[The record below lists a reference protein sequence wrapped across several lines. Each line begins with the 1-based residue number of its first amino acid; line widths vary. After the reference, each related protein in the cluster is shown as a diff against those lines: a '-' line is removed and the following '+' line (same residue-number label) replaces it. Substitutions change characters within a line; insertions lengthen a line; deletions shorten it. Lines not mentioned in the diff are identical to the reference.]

1 MTSESLSADADL
13 AELLK
18 LWRRKSENL
27 SKLFQAARLEPAD
40 RRKLEDLRCEL
51 RSISE
56 LLLLLNDRIDD
67 ALEA

>member
-1 MTSESLSADADL
+1 MTSESLPSDSDL

-18 LWRRKSENL
+18 LWRRQSENL
-27 SKLFQAARLEPAD
+27 SQLFQAARLEPAD
-40 RRKLEDLRCEL
+40 REKLEDLRTEL